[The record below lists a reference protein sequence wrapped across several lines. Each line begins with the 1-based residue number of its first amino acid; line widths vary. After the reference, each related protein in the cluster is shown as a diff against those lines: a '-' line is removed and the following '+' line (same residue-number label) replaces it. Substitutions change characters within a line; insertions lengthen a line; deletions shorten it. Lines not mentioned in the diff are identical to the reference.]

1 MSVSIG
7 KLWKDVWFQKQAD
20 QTKLLYLYLVT
31 HPNLNTVGVL
41 SLNLEVAS
49 LELGLP
55 IEQISNNTK
64 ILRDH
69 KLVYVK
75 SYEDVIY
82 FIIPA
87 HFNTIP
93 KSESSVSKVD
103 KVMKSLP
110 EELVTFLETVGITL
124 KSKVREFTRPTQEE
138 VVEYALSVGHLI
150 SGDTFIK
157 YYDEQS
163 ARYGKKDIWVD
174 GRGTQVR
181 DWKSKLRKIWCKD
194 ENKIKSCPDAP
205 KGYESFHVIE
215 KGVLVVP
222 DGWKNGKP
230 HSKNFTSDI
239 ILKREYEKRKGNS

>member
-1 MSVSIG
+1 MSVNIG
-7 KLWKDVWFQKQAD
+7 KLWKDVWFQKQTN

-49 LELGLP
+49 IELGLTVA
-55 IEQISNNTK
+55 EMSFNAS
-64 ILRDH
+64 
-69 KLVYVK
+69 KLVKQKLIYVK
-75 SYEDVIY
+75 SYDEIIY

-103 KVMKSLP
+103 KVLKSLP
-110 EELVTFLETVGITL
+110 EQLVAFLETVGITL
-124 KSKVREFTRPTQEE
+124 NSKVREFIRPTEQE

-157 YYDEQS
+157 YYDDQA
-163 ARYGKKDIWVD
+163 ARYGKRDIWVD

-181 DWKSKLRKIWCKD
+181 DWKAKLRKIWCKD

-215 KGVLVVP
+215 NGVLVVP

-230 HSKNFTSDI
+230 FSKNFTSDI
-239 ILKREYEKRKGNS
+239 ILKRAYGKVN

>member
-7 KLWKDVWFQKQAD
+7 KLWKDVWFQNQTG

-49 LELGLP
+49 IELGLP
-55 IEQISNNTK
+55 IEQLSTSTKLLRANN
-64 ILRDH
+64 
-69 KLVYVK
+69 LVYVK
-75 SYEDVIY
+75 SYGGVIY
-82 FIIPA
+82 FVIPA

-103 KVMKSLP
+103 KILKSLP
-110 EELVTFLETVGITL
+110 QELVAFLETVGITL
-124 KSKVREFTRPTQEE
+124 KSKVMEFSRPTEHE
-138 VVEYALSVGHLI
+138 VAEYALSVGHLI
-150 SGDTFIK
+150 SGQTFIK
-157 YYDEQS
+157 YYDDQA
-163 ARYGKKDIWVD
+163 ARYGKRDIWVD

-194 ENKIKSCPDAP
+194 ENKIKSCPDSP

-215 KGVLVVP
+215 NGVLVVP
-222 DGWKNGKP
+222 DGWKNAKP
-230 HSKNFTSDI
+230 YSKNFTSDI